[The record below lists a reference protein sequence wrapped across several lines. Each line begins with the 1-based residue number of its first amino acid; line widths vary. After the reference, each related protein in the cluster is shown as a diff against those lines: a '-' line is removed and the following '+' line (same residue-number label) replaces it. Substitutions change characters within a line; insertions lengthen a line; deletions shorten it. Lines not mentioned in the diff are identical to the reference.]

1 MEALSLNIAS
11 RNMSGDVGFV
21 MAMPIVQPEEAG
33 KFSGPSPVAGVLYI
47 DSEAPDWF
55 IDNGRV
61 QDLSTMVER
70 FVRDA
75 SGFGLVEFRR
85 IRNRSSRTQ
94 QKRVSAKGSIPPT
107 VKQALEIVSVAPPRT
122 INPFQLNFDYVDFV
136 PA

>member
-1 MEALSLNIAS
+1 
-11 RNMSGDVGFV
+11 
-21 MAMPIVQPEEAG
+21 
-33 KFSGPSPVAGVLYI
+33 
-47 DSEAPDWF
+47 
-55 IDNGRV
+55 
-61 QDLSTMVER
+61 MVER

-94 QKRVSAKGSIPPT
+94 QKRVSAKGSIPPA

-122 INPFQLNFDYVDFV
+122 INAFQLNFDYVDFV